1 MYNLYQGNTGKVQ
14 RIDDSRRSQPRQ
26 GNGGQSRQNSP
37 GHGHQGGGMNPPR
50 REPERPG
57 GNRGNPQPRQSGQ
70 NAVRR
75 QNGGGLMEK
84 LSGLLNIG
92 GQEFETEDL
101 ILLMILY
108 LMYRESGDSELLII
122 MGAMFLL

>member
-1 MYNLYQGNTGKVQ
+1 M
-14 RIDDSRRSQPRQ
+14 
-26 GNGGQSRQNSP
+26 
-37 GHGHQGGGMNPPR
+37 
-50 REPERPG
+50 ER
-57 GNRGNPQPRQSGQ
+57 
-70 NAVRR
+70 
-75 QNGGGLMEK
+75 

-92 GQEFETEDL
+92 GEEFETEDI

>member
-14 RIDDSRRSQPRQ
+14 RIDDSRRTQPRQ
-26 GNGGQSRQNSP
+26 GGGQSRQNSGARHP
-37 GHGHQGGGMNPPR
+37 NNA
-50 REPERPG
+50 ERPPQRPHRG
-57 GNRGNPQPRQSGQ
+57 GAGAPMPCQNGQ

-92 GQEFETEDL
+92 SEEFETEDI

>member
-1 MYNLYQGNTGKVQ
+1 MYNLYNGNTGKVV
-14 RIDDSRRSQPRQ
+14 RIDESHEPGRRGGAYDHSPRQ
-26 GNGGQSRQNSP
+26 GQQN
-37 GHGHQGGGMNPPR
+37 NL
-50 REPERPG
+50 
-57 GNRGNPQPRQSGQ
+57 
-70 NAVRR
+70 RR
-75 QNGGGLMEK
+75 QNGGGLMER

-92 GQEFETEDL
+92 NEEFETEDI

>member
-14 RIDDSRRSQPRQ
+14 RIDDSRRTQPRQ
-26 GNGGQSRQNSP
+26 GSGSQNRQNSTGQSRPNNAER
-37 GHGHQGGGMNPPR
+37 NPPQ
-50 REPERPG
+50 RPQRSSG
-57 GNRGNPQPRQSGQ
+57 AGAPMPRQNGQ

-92 GQEFETEDL
+92 GEEFETEDI

>member
-1 MYNLYQGNTGKVQ
+1 MYNLYNGNTGKVV
-14 RIDDSRRSQPRQ
+14 RIDESR
-26 GNGGQSRQNSP
+26 
-37 GHGHQGGGMNPPR
+37 
-50 REPERPG
+50 ERPRG
-57 GNRGNPQPRQSGQ
+57 GAHGLAPPLRPGQQ

-75 QNGGGLMEK
+75 QNGGGLMER

-92 GQEFETEDL
+92 NEELETEDL

>member
-1 MYNLYQGNTGKVQ
+1 MYNLYNGSTGKVV
-14 RIDDSRRSQPRQ
+14 RIDESREPRQ
-26 GNGGQSRQNSP
+26 RGGADDHSFRQ
-37 GHGHQGGGMNPPR
+37 
-50 REPERPG
+50 
-57 GNRGNPQPRQSGQ
+57 GQ
-70 NAVRR
+70 QNIVRR
-75 QNGGGLMEK
+75 QNGGGLMER

-92 GQEFETEDL
+92 NEEFETEDI

>member
-1 MYNLYQGNTGKVQ
+1 MYNLYNGNTGKVV
-14 RIDDSRRSQPRQ
+14 RIDDSREQR
-26 GNGGQSRQNSP
+26 GGAPDHSFRQSRQN
-37 GHGHQGGGMNPPR
+37 NL
-50 REPERPG
+50 
-57 GNRGNPQPRQSGQ
+57 
-70 NAVRR
+70 RR
-75 QNGGGLMEK
+75 QNGGGLMER

-92 GQEFETEDL
+92 NEEFETEDI

>member
-1 MYNLYQGNTGKVQ
+1 MMYNLYQGNTGKVK
-14 RIDDSRRSQPRQ
+14 RIDESRRAQPRQ
-26 GNGGQSRQNSP
+26 GGDRRDRNNGGQNQPQRNQ
-37 GHGHQGGGMNPPR
+37 
-50 REPERPG
+50 ERPHG
-57 GNRGNPQPRQSGQ
+57 DGRTGAAMCQGNSQ

-75 QNGGGLMEK
+75 QNGGGLMER

-92 GQEFETEDL
+92 GEEFETEDI

>member
-14 RIDDSRRSQPRQ
+14 RIDDSRRAQPRQ
-26 GNGGQSRQNSP
+26 VGSQNRQSSRPNNAGRPPQRSTERPHDGRTGAPMPRQN
-37 GHGHQGGGMNPPR
+37 
-50 REPERPG
+50 
-57 GNRGNPQPRQSGQ
+57 GQ

-84 LSGLLNIG
+84 LSGLLNFG
-92 GQEFETEDL
+92 GEEFETEDI

-108 LMYRESGDSELLII
+108 LMYRESGDSELLVI

>member
-14 RIDDSRRSQPRQ
+14 RIDDNRRAQNRQQGGENRQ
-26 GNGGQSRQNSP
+26 GSRTNSTA
-37 GHGHQGGGMNPPR
+37 HPPQR
-50 REPERPG
+50 SPERPRDG
-57 GNRGNPQPRQSGQ
+57 RTGAPMPRQNGQ
-70 NAVRR
+70 NTVRR

-84 LSGLLNIG
+84 LSGLLNFG
-92 GQEFETEDL
+92 GEEFETEDI

>member
-14 RIDDSRRSQPRQ
+14 RIDDSRRTQPRQ
-26 GNGGQSRQNSP
+26 GGGQSRQNSGARHP
-37 GHGHQGGGMNPPR
+37 NNA
-50 REPERPG
+50 ERP
-57 GNRGNPQPRQSGQ
+57 PQRPNGCGAGAPTPLQNGQ

-84 LSGLLNIG
+84 LSGLLNFG
-92 GQEFETEDL
+92 GEEFETEDI

-108 LMYRESGDSELLII
+108 LMYRESGDSELLVI